1 MLDLIMGGMSLLN
14 TVKSNKRA
22 NQAANEQSALTAA
35 EIARNEKIMELYAQG
50 STEMKNA
57 MEGVLDEA
65 GSFAEIT
72 PENFVALRNYF
83 TSERKQEDLQNEN
96 DVYEADNRRV
106 STVQAPSTWLPTW
119 TEWRKSSST
128 LAWQMQAEP

>member
-50 STEMKNA
+50 STEM
-57 MEGVLDEA
+57 
-65 GSFAEIT
+65 
-72 PENFVALRNYF
+72 
-83 TSERKQEDLQNEN
+83 
-96 DVYEADNRRV
+96 
-106 STVQAPSTWLPTW
+106 
-119 TEWRKSSST
+119 
-128 LAWQMQAEP
+128 